1 MEIKKSVCPYDCP
14 DCCGLLVYTEQGKA
28 VKVAGDPAHS
38 YTRGTLCPKMAQYE
52 RTVHSPLRLT
62 TPLRRTGEKGTG
74 AFTPIS
80 WEEAIHR
87 ITAKW
92 KAIIAKDGAEAI
104 LPYSYAG
111 SMGTIQYSAGH
122 SFFFELGATSLD
134 RTICAPAKGRG
145 YRDVMGK
152 TFPTAPQE
160 AANSDFIILWS
171 ISMLATDIHFR
182 NDLEIARQNGAT
194 IWCIDTYETR
204 TAHYADTFTCVKPG
218 TDGALALGI
227 MYILNRD
234 NLLDTSFI
242 ARHVQGWEQLRDNI
256 VPRYTPDNVSA
267 ITNIPVAEIEALAKA
282 YGKARA
288 PFIRLGSGQSRYGN
302 GAMTSRL
309 ITCLPAL
316 VGAYAHIGGGLL
328 TSTAGSHAFD
338 KAIIRRPQKESP
350 SVRHINMVKLGEALN
365 DKTLSPRIQS
375 LYVYSSNPACTAP
388 SQALVL
394 QGLAREDL
402 FTVVHERFMT
412 DTARYA
418 DIILPATTSLEHD
431 DIYYS
436 YGHYTIQRGSA
447 AILPVGQSKSNWQVF
462 FLLAQAMGFT
472 DKFYCQKEN
481 DLIEQL
487 IASTDTAWPM
497 SVNKEKLAAGEPVDL
512 LLPTDYKL
520 KFGTASG
527 KIEIMNPAISPALP
541 DYFPPYA
548 ESDKEKFLLINA
560 PDARILNSSF
570 NERPELTQ
578 GHVMELLMHPADAEK
593 LKLQDG
599 DTVKVS
605 NAQGS
610 VLFTLAISPRTKPGR
625 VVSEGVWWN
634 TRTKTG
640 NINQLTHSRTT
651 DKADGSTFYDV
662 KVDIIKNEIQ

>member
-14 DCCGLLVYTEQGKA
+14 DCCGLLVYIEQGKA
-28 VKVAGDPAHS
+28 VKVAGDPTHS

-62 TPLRRTGEKGTG
+62 TPLKRTGKKGSG
-74 AFTPIS
+74 EFIPVS
-80 WEEAIHR
+80 WDEAIQE
-87 ITAKW
+87 IAAKW

-134 RTICAPAKGRG
+134 RTICAPAKGHG
-145 YRDVMGK
+145 YRDVMG
-152 TFPTAPQE
+152 TTLPTAPQE
-160 AANSDFIILWS
+160 AANSDLIILWS

-182 NDLEIARQNGAT
+182 HDLEIARQNGAV

-204 TAHYADTFTCVKPG
+204 TARYADKFTCVKPG

-234 NLLDTSFI
+234 HLLDTPFI
-242 ARHVQGWEQLRDNI
+242 ARHVQGWEQLRSDI
-256 VPRYTPDNVSA
+256 LPRYAPDKVSA
-267 ITNIPVAEIEALAKA
+267 ITEIPADEIESLAKA

-302 GAMTSRL
+302 GSMTSRL

-316 VGAYAHIGGGLL
+316 VGAYARIGGGLL
-328 TSTAGSHAFD
+328 TSATGSHAFD
-338 KAIIRRPQKESP
+338 KGIIRRPQKESP
-350 SVRHINMVKLGEALN
+350 SVRHINMIKLGQALN
-365 DKTLSPRIQS
+365 DETLAPRIKS

-388 SQALVL
+388 EQSLVL
-394 QGLAREDL
+394 RGLAREDL

-447 AILPVGQSKSNWQVF
+447 VIPPAGQSKSNWQAIS
-462 FLLAQAMGFT
+462 LLAQAMGFT
-472 DKFYCQKEN
+472 DNFYLQSEN
-481 DLIEQL
+481 DLIEQF
-487 IASTDTAWPM
+487 IESTRSSWPLP
-497 SVNKEKLAAGEPVDL
+497 VDNEKLAAGFPVDL
-512 LLPTDYKL
+512 PLPADYKL
-520 KFGTASG
+520 AFDTPSG
-527 KIEIMNPAISPALP
+527 KIEIMNPAIKPALP
-541 DYFPPYA
+541 DYFPPHA
-548 ESDKEKFLLINA
+548 AADTEEFLLINS

-570 NERPELTQ
+570 NERPELTKN
-578 GHVMELLMHPADAEK
+578 HVMELLMHPADAER
-593 LKLQDG
+593 LSLHTG
-599 DTVKVS
+599 DSVTAS
-605 NAQGS
+605 NTEGS
-610 VLFTLAISPRTKPGR
+610 AVFTLAVSDRTRPGR
-625 VVSEGVWWN
+625 VVSEGVWRN
-634 TRTKTG
+634 TLTKSG

-662 KVDIIKNEIQ
+662 KVNIFKN